1 MMDSGCDLI
10 REVYNKKCLR
20 DFPTQK
26 GVTPDVV
33 NPKHNKLRN
42 CFKKVKERANR
53 PLRLS

>member
-1 MMDSGCDLI
+1 MESRYDLI
-10 REVYNKKCLR
+10 RGVYTKKCLR

-33 NPKHNKLRN
+33 NLKHNQLRN
-42 CFKKVKERANR
+42 CLKKVKERANR